1 MSREV
6 FHTAITDVPEPFQRR
21 DERRFLSGFS
31 FGNTRF
37 DASTFSSVILLMK
50 HIGALTKSYRA
61 PRLARPIEEEHR
73 TMARRSRSTVADDAS
88 ADVEERLAQ
97 LENLV
102 TNQQRQLEVQ
112 LVRIAQLQA
121 DLDEIRGAW
130 VRIKPPPVDPALRKA

>member
-1 MSREV
+1 
-6 FHTAITDVPEPFQRR
+6 
-21 DERRFLSGFS
+21 
-31 FGNTRF
+31 
-37 DASTFSSVILLMK
+37 
-50 HIGALTKSYRA
+50 
-61 PRLARPIEEEHR
+61 
-73 TMARRSRSTVADDAS
+73 MARRSRSTVADDAS